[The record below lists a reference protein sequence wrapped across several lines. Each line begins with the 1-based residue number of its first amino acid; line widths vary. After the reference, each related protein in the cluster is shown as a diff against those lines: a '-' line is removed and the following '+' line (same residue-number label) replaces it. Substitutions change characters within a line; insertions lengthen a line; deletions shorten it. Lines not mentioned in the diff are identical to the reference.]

1 MPLIDDVT
9 LRHAGDAAVAAYAQ
23 GLAAEIAGTAA
34 AFDASGEFAFAH
46 FDLLRRRGA
55 LKLTIPRHLGGQG
68 LTLYQLLLFQERL
81 AQGSGAT
88 ALALGWHLMAFGYL
102 SFELQWPRA
111 VFEQLCRDVV
121 EQGHLV
127 NILITERDAGNLLR
141 GAHPTTTARKT
152 VTGWVIHGRK
162 AFCSAAPAL
171 DQMIIYAYIEEEKR
185 TAEFLVPRSPGVRVI
200 ENWNSLGMRAT
211 ASHDIE
217 FDDVRVPLEARL
229 IDFIPGKS
237 GSFTT
242 GSRAFGLQIA
252 AVYLGIATAARNFIL
267 KFAQERHSA
276 SLGSS
281 ILDAPQVQLKLGE
294 IELLLGASKT
304 LLYGLAER
312 WERYADIRHR
322 LADEVAITKT
332 TVTQN
337 AVRIVELAMG
347 IAGGHALSREYPLE
361 RYFRDVQCGLHN
373 PPQNDMV
380 MGNLARQ
387 ATQRQR
393 EQHAAAFTTP
403 QPGVETRISADISAR
418 TQERVEPVSP

>member
-1 MPLIDDVT
+1 MPFNDVT
-9 LRHAGDAAVAAYAQ
+9 LRHAGDEAVAALAQ
-23 GLAAEIAGTAA
+23 ELAAEIAGTAA
-34 AFDASGEFAFAH
+34 AFDASGEFPFQH

-55 LKLTIPRHLGGQG
+55 FSLMIPRSLGGQG

-102 SFELQWPRA
+102 SFELQWPRP
-111 VFEQLCRDVV
+111 VFEKLCRDVV
-121 EQGHLV
+121 EQGHLI

-141 GAHPTTTARKT
+141 GAQPTTTARRT
-152 VTGWVIHGRK
+152 AEGYLIRGRK

-171 DQMIIYAYIEEEKR
+171 DQMVIYAFIEEEDR
-185 TAEFLVPRSPGVRVI
+185 TAEFLVPRSARVRVI

-217 FDDVRVPLEARL
+217 FDDVLVPLEARL
-229 IDFIPGKS
+229 NDFIPGKS

-252 AVYLGIATAARNFIL
+252 AVYLGIATAARDFIL
-267 KFAQERHSA
+267 AFANGRHSA
-276 SLGSS
+276 SLGGS

-294 IELLLGASKT
+294 IELLLGASKA

-337 AVRIVELAMG
+337 AARIVELAMG
-347 IAGGHALSREYPLE
+347 IAGGHALSKEYPLE
-361 RYFRDVQCGLHN
+361 RYLRDVQCGLYN

-380 MGNLARQ
+380 VANLARQ

-393 EQHAAAFTTP
+393 APAAASTVAPDTGIAIP
-403 QPGVETRISADISAR
+403 ESPAIRAETLGIA
-418 TQERVEPVSP
+418 EPVTP

>member
-1 MPLIDDVT
+1 MPFDDVT
-9 LRHAGDAAVAAYAQ
+9 LRHVGAEAVAALAQ
-23 GLAAEIAGTAA
+23 ELAAEIAGTAA
-34 AFDASGEFAFAH
+34 AFDASGEFPFQH
-46 FDLLRRRGA
+46 FDILRRRGA
-55 LKLTIPRHLGGQG
+55 LKLTIPRSLGGHG

-102 SFELQWPRA
+102 SFELQWPKP
-111 VFEQLCRDVV
+111 VFEKLCRDVV
-121 EQGHLV
+121 EQGHLI

-141 GAHPTTTARKT
+141 GAQPTTTARRT
-152 VTGWVIHGRK
+152 PEGYVIRGRK

-171 DQMIIYAYIEEEKR
+171 DQMIIYAFIEEENR
-185 TAEFLVPRSPGVRVI
+185 TAEFLVPRSARLRTI

-217 FDDVRVPLEARL
+217 FDDVLVPFDARL
-229 IDFIPGKS
+229 NDIIPEKS
-237 GSFTT
+237 GSFTI

-252 AVYLGIATAARNFIL
+252 AVYLGIATAARDFIVG
-267 KFAQERHSA
+267 FADGRHSA

-294 IELLLGASKT
+294 VELLLGASKT

-337 AVRIVELAMG
+337 AVRVLELAMEM
-347 IAGGHALSREYPLE
+347 AGGHALSRDYPLE

-380 MGNLARQ
+380 ISNLARQ

-393 EQHAAAFTTP
+393 ARNAAEALAPVVGTP
-403 QPGVETRISADISAR
+403 TSESPVIQFGKSEIA
-418 TQERVEPVSP
+418 EPVTP